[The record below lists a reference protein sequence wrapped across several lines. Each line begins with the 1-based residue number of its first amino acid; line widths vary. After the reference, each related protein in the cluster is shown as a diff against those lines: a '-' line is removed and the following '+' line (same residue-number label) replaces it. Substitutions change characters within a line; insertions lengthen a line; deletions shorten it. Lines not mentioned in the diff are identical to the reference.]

1 MQSLVDRRANGG
13 AEGEDVKVIC
23 KAPNRKI
30 YICSIDNHEIID
42 IPLVIARG
50 VIQTTL
56 GEVILILSYYTYYRK
71 CKTIYPS
78 S

>member
-1 MQSLVDRRANGG
+1 MQSLVGRRANGG

-30 YICSIDNHEIID
+30 CICSIDNHEIID

-56 GEVILILSYYTYYRK
+56 GEVILISNQYPYYGK
-71 CKTIYPS
+71 GKTIYS
-78 S
+78 SS